1 MNHLKESARRRAR
14 ALATA
19 WHEARR
25 SEAMRARENDKA
37 GGNL

>member
-1 MNHLKESARRRAR
+1 MNHLKKSARRRAR
-14 ALATA
+14 ALAMA

-25 SEAMRARENDKA
+25 SSDASENDKA